1 MTTIPRSYDEAID
14 WVAQRITEWAANP
27 GNIGLDEPTTT
38 AIATQLAIAQGARD
52 SAFQARIDSRDAT
65 GVYHDQGDQLID
77 QARQAVAT
85 IRAFAKSSEDPQT
98 VYSAASIPA
107 PATPGPTPAPGRPFD
122 FRTELLFGGGLQVT
136 FDCDNPSRVQ
146 GVTYK
151 VERQDQPSG
160 GGQSAFTFLTNA
172 KSREFTDETIPSGSS
187 QVTYR
192 VTAQTSTKDGLANG
206 FAVRFGANNQAVVSG
221 EDGGEELAA

>member
-1 MTTIPRSYDEAID
+1 MTTVPPQYQDAIN
-14 WVAQRITEWAANP
+14 WVAQRITEWSASPEA
-27 GNIGLDEPTTT
+27 IGLDEPTTT
-38 AIATQLAIAQGARD
+38 AIATQLAIAEGAQ
-52 SAFQARIDSRDAT
+52 SAAFSSRQASKDAT
-65 GVYHDQGDQLID
+65 GVYYDQGDQLLD
-77 QARQAVAT
+77 LARQAVAT

-107 PATPGPTPAPGRPFD
+107 PATPGPTPAPGRPFN
-122 FRTELLFGGGLQVT
+122 FRTELLFGGLLRFT

-151 VERQDQPSG
+151 VERQDEPQG
-160 GGQSAFTFLTNA
+160 AFTFLTNA

-206 FAVRFGANNQAVVSG
+206 FTVRFGANNQAVVSG

>member
-1 MTTIPRSYDEAID
+1 MTTVPPQYQDAID
-14 WVAQRITEWAANP
+14 WVSQRITEWSANP
-27 GNIGLDEPTTT
+27 EAIGLDEPTTT
-38 AIATQLAIAQGARD
+38 AIATQVAMAEGAQSAAFSAR
-52 SAFQARIDSRDAT
+52 QASKDAT
-65 GVYHDQGDQLID
+65 GVYYDQGDQLLD
-77 QARQAVAT
+77 LARQAVAT

-122 FRTELLFGGGLQVT
+122 FRTELLFGGQLRIT

-151 VERQDQPSG
+151 VERQDQPQG
-160 GGQSAFTFLTNA
+160 AFAFLTNA
-172 KSREFTDETIPSGSS
+172 KSREFTDETIPSGTS

-206 FAVRFGANNQAVVSG
+206 FTVRFGANNQAVVSG